1 MSKSAITRARYFAA
15 RKNRR
20 DEQNNYNQQNNLRPV
35 SLATMKKITPPA
47 PKPKFVKVVENKQ
60 IEIAPAIVEK
70 REVQVEKQVLRA
82 ATKQLKKIAT
92 IATAKAAIFK
102 YPKKVKIT
110 LNKVVAK
117 KKAAPAKKA
126 KPIAKKIVKAAPK
139 KTNKK
144 VVAVVKKKIA
154 PVKKAAPKKMVKAT
168 KKVTKNKKK

>member
-20 DEQNNYNQQNNLRPV
+20 DEQNNYNKQNNLRPV

-47 PKPKFVKVVENKQ
+47 PKSKIKVVENKQ

-82 ATKQLKKIAT
+82 ATKQIKKE
-92 IATAKAAIFK
+92 AKVKKVPFV

-117 KKAAPAKKA
+117 KKAAPVKKTA
-126 KPIAKKIVKAAPK
+126 PVAKKIVKPATK